1 MGGNRVHVLGFFLT
15 FWGHLSGTG
24 IQTFLLSLNIRHVG
38 KLRKYRL
45 TGVGENLLNEKEKKK
60 HAQINMS
67 LTPSLSPE
75 RATEIKVI
83 LCSKWQARRQEMK
96 WGGVFFL

>member
-1 MGGNRVHVLGFFLT
+1 MLLGPWTGAAGLPVWRYCSANLQLWAVTECTFWGFLT

-45 TGVGENLLNEKEKKK
+45 TGVGENLLNEKEKKE
-60 HAQINMS
+60 
-67 LTPSLSPE
+67 TY
-75 RATEIKVI
+75 TD
-83 LCSKWQARRQEMK
+83 
-96 WGGVFFL
+96 